1 MLQKIATY
9 LVLGKRFCGIEIATY
24 NNKDIFLV
32 TSLRRHK
39 KELAVDLQFGVEF
52 VDLIPE
58 KLTKKQHVFLVVNT
72 GNVLFKKVTTSNT
85 NQNAILNTA
94 FPNINT
100 QDFYYEIITGNDNT
114 SFIALCRKSYIDTII
129 DDFKAKNIFVTS
141 FSLGNNLISEITD
154 FVTLKSIQ
162 SSNALIT
169 LDGKITDVNITDAIN
184 SQVEYNVNG
193 ILSSS
198 KYILSLSGA
207 LTSFLNTNT
216 RISNFKEKIN
226 ALLEDFKHQILFK
239 KGLQASLIIFLGAL
253 LLNFFLFNHYFSK
266 VNELQQTSQVNT
278 LNKNAIL
285 SLDKK
290 LKKTEKLA
298 TDILKSSASKSSF
311 YINEIITLIPNS
323 ILLSELNYQ
332 PLQKR
337 IKKDQN
343 ILIQNNAI
351 IISGVSSQS
360 ESFSNWIEQ
369 LENYDWVHTVD
380 ILDYSDTNTTRS
392 EFSIKLNMSHEE

>member
-1 MLQKIATY
+1 MLQKIVTY
-9 LVLGKRFCGIEIATY
+9 LIFGKRFCGIEVSSL
-24 NNKDIFLV
+24 NGKDNYLV
-32 TSLRRHK
+32 TSLQK
-39 KELAVDLQFGVEF
+39 GKEGLTIYSQFEVEAIN
-52 VDLIPE
+52 LISE
-58 KLTKKQHVFLVVNT
+58 KLPKKQHVFLAINT
-72 GNVLFKKVTTSNT
+72 SNVLFKKVITSNS
-85 NQNAILNTA
+85 NQNAILNAA

-100 QDFYYEIITGNDNT
+100 QDFYYEIISGNNNI
-114 SFIALCRKSYIDTII
+114 SFIALCRKSYVDTII

-141 FSLGNNLISEITD
+141 FSLGNNLISEITA

-169 LDGKITDVNITDAIN
+169 LDDKITDVNITDVID
-184 SQVEYNVNG
+184 SQVEYNING

-198 KYILSLSGA
+198 RYILSLSGA
-207 LTSFLNTNT
+207 LTSFLNTNN
-216 RISNFKEKIN
+216 RISNFEEKIN
-226 ALLEDFKHQILFK
+226 SLFEDFKHQILFK
-239 KGLQASLIIFLGAL
+239 KGLQASLIVFLGAL

-278 LNKNAIL
+278 INKNAIL

-298 TDILKSSASKSSF
+298 TDIQKSSASKSSF

-343 ILIQNNAI
+343 ILIQNNII

-360 ESFSNWIEQ
+360 ESFYNWVNK

-392 EFSIKLNMSHEE
+392 EFSVKLNMSHEE